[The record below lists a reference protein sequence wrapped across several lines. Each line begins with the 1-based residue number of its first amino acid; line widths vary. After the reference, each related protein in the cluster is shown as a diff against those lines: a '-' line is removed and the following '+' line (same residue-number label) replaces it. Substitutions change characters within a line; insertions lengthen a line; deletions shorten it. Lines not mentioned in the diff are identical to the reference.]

1 MYKAI
6 ICYPPKNLRLKSLC
20 RKEGSNIQISGNLF
34 RKASQI
40 LIKEAFVPYKMC
52 HNFKSIKSMKENVP
66 YMCRAITFEEFA
78 LNILVK

>member
-6 ICYPPKNLRLKSLC
+6 ICCPPKTLRLKSLC

-40 LIKEAFVPYKMC
+40 LTKEAFVPYKMC
-52 HNFKSIKSMKENVP
+52 CHFRSIKSMKENVS
-66 YMCRAITFEEFA
+66 YICRAITFEEFA
-78 LNILVK
+78 LNVLVK